1 MATPLE
7 EKEEKQGGGQ
17 LTTFSTSGPLMVGA
31 GTGEGG
37 QGVAGGPA
45 PKRAPFINPEDYL
58 KQNVGAG
65 RQLAS
70 RIGQT
75 FGQPASQIKGQIGRE
90 GESFAQQAREG
101 KVGFQ
106 DDLLTQTSSTP
117 LGLTSDQLTQLGSRL
132 KTQYGGPMKFDP
144 SKGEILDPLSNL
156 QERISAYVPGVDKS
170 GRAQGILT
178 EGARQQLVGEV
189 MKPTSVGGKRAL
201 EELLLTAQPGALG
214 TLGQQ
219 IGQAGSAVSRL
230 QDERKRAED
239 IVKEQQEQA
248 RKTREQT
255 EEAIRGGIGSLTG
268 DVDERVAAEIE
279 AGKERQELFKSLF
292 DTDYTDE
299 EKLLA
304 ERLGLRGEREDDQ
317 GEMTEFDTAAEIQK
331 LLAGIQNPYDTEYGF
346 LGEEYRGDEI
356 EGVAEEEMVDPLSY
370 FMMDDP
376 SRLYT
381 QESMITQEEADRM
394 QALQDLIGGG
404 TADIQRAEN
413 PLGADAI
420 SIHGNQDDL
429 LALLTEQQAG
439 MQSRA
444 EQIRD
449 DRLRA
454 EAEAQIDIEFPDYGG
469 SGPNQKPIPSFE
481 QLNQNILELTND
493 IAELE
498 NTMQLQ
504 QGYETGV
511 QDIVNE
517 IGPKPGMSRE
527 EAAAA
532 QAEMNQMLSEHA
544 QEYANDGYDPDR
556 FSMLDSYNLQG
567 MKDKLE
573 EYQDL
578 QMDQI
583 SSQTGYGSDPLGIS
597 NMSDQEVQELQEFLN
612 LDDDFMQGVI
622 DSIYTPPVTP
632 GTGTGTGGGGGGY
645 NPPTVTVT
653 NPDTGEQFTTTN
665 PGANL

>member
-1 MATPLE
+1 MATALE
-7 EKEEKQGGGQ
+7 EEEEKQGGGQ
-17 LTTFSTSGPLMVGA
+17 LTTFSTSGPLMVGGHGA
-31 GTGEGG
+31 EGG

-45 PKRAPFINPEDYL
+45 PKRAPFITPEDYL

-70 RIGQT
+70 KIGQT

-117 LGLTSDQLTQLGSRL
+117 LGLTGDQLAQLGSRL

-144 SKGEILDPLSNL
+144 SGEILDPLSNL
-156 QERISAYVPGVDKS
+156 QERISAYVPGTDKS

-268 DVDERVAAEIE
+268 GVDERIAAEIE

-404 TADIQRAEN
+404 TADIQRAED

-439 MQSRA
+439 MQGRA
-444 EQIRD
+444 EQVRE

-454 EAEAQIDIEFPDYGG
+454 EAEAAVNNIAPDPYDSGG
-469 SGPNQKPIPSFE
+469 PGQKPRPTLEQMAADVTALEAELAAAQQQQALENDYNEDVQTLQFELNKKIITPSEFAQQMS
-481 QLNQNILELTND
+481 QLNQYYSSEGYDTSLGGQISGMFGYHIDAIND
-493 IAELE
+493 RLDSLYSAIMEQTPNSPVSGSGGSDVNPGGAPSQDSIDTWNSLDPA
-498 NTMQLQ
+498 
-504 QGYETGV
+504 V
-511 QDIVNE
+511 QDQI
-517 IGPKPGMSRE
+517 
-527 EAAAA
+527 
-532 QAEMNQMLSEHA
+532 LS
-544 QEYANDGYDPDR
+544 GGTV
-556 FSMLDSYNLQG
+556 F
-567 MKDKLE
+567 
-573 EYQDL
+573 
-578 QMDQI
+578 
-583 SSQTGYGSDPLGIS
+583 
-597 NMSDQEVQELQEFLN
+597 
-612 LDDDFMQGVI
+612 
-622 DSIYTPPVTP
+622 TPPPPTTGT
-632 GTGTGTGGGGGGY
+632 GTGTGTGGGSNNNNDDDDDGEYQDQGG
-645 NPPTVTVT
+645 PL
-653 NPDTGEQFTTTN
+653 
-665 PGANL
+665 GASSR

>member
-1 MATPLE
+1 MATALE
-7 EKEEKQGGGQ
+7 EEEEKQGGGQ
-17 LTTFSTSGPLMVGA
+17 LTTFSTSGPLMVGGPGA
-31 GTGEGG
+31 EGG

-70 RIGQT
+70 KIGQT

-156 QERISAYVPGVDKS
+156 QERISAYVPGTDKS

-230 QDERKRAED
+230 RDERKRAED

-255 EEAIRGGIGSLTG
+255 EGAIRGGIGSLTG
-268 DVDERVAAEIE
+268 SVDERVAAEIE

-317 GEMTEFDTAAEIQK
+317 GEMVEFDTAAEIQK
-331 LLAGIQNPYDTEYGF
+331 LLAGIQNPYDPDYGF

-381 QESMITQEEADRM
+381 QQSMITQEEADMM
-394 QALQDLIGGG
+394 QTLQDLIGGG
-404 TADIQRAEN
+404 TADIQRAED

-420 SIHGNQDDL
+420 SIHGEQDDL
-429 LALLTEQQAG
+429 LALLTEQQEG
-439 MQSRA
+439 MQGRA
-444 EQIRD
+444 EKIRD

-454 EAEAQIDIEFPDYGG
+454 EAEAAVNNIAPDPYDTSPGQRPKPTLEQMAADVTTLEAELAAAQQQQALENDYNEDVQTLQFELNKKIITPSEFAQQM
-469 SGPNQKPIPSFE
+469 S
-481 QLNQNILELTND
+481 QLNQ
-493 IAELE
+493 
-498 NTMQLQ
+498 
-504 QGYETGV
+504 YY
-511 QDIVNE
+511 
-517 IGPKPGMSRE
+517 S
-527 EAAAA
+527 
-532 QAEMNQMLSEHA
+532 SE
-544 QEYANDGYDPDR
+544 GYDTSLGGQISGMFGYHIDAINDR
-556 FSMLDSYNLQG
+556 LDSLYSAIMEQTPNSPVSG
-567 MKDKLE
+567 
-573 EYQDL
+573 
-578 QMDQI
+578 
-583 SSQTGYGSDPLGIS
+583 SGSGGGPSQESIDTWNSLDPA
-597 NMSDQEVQELQEFLN
+597 VQEQILSGGTVF
-612 LDDDFMQGVI
+612 
-622 DSIYTPPVTP
+622 TPPPPPPPPPTTGT
-632 GTGTGTGGGGGGY
+632 GTGTGTGGGGQQPSVDFSDL
-645 NPPTVTVT
+645 PPAVQNQVLTKY
-653 NPDTGEQFTTTN
+653 
-665 PGANL
+665 

>member
-1 MATPLE
+1 MMATPLE

-17 LTTFSTSGPLMVGA
+17 LTTFSTSGPGMVGA

-70 RIGQT
+70 KIGQT

-117 LGLTSDQLTQLGSRL
+117 LGLTGDQLAQLGSRL

-144 SKGEILDPLSNL
+144 SGEILDPLSNL

-230 QDERKRAED
+230 QDERKRAAD
-239 IVKEQQEQA
+239 IVKSQQEQA
-248 RKTREQT
+248 MKTREQA

-268 DVDERVAAEIE
+268 GVDERVSGEIE

-317 GEMTEFDTAAEIQK
+317 GEMVEFDTAAEIQK
-331 LLAGIQNPYDTEYGF
+331 LLAGIQNPYDTDYGF

-404 TADIQRAEN
+404 TAGIQRAED

-429 LALLTEQQAG
+429 IALLTEQQEG
-439 MQSRA
+439 MQGRA
-444 EQIRD
+444 DQVKK
-449 DRLRA
+449 DRALA
-454 EAEAQIDIEFPDYGG
+454 EMQSQIDDIIPPPDSPGYNPNPTPEELWDQKEKLEALREEWRVNEEIINEKQRHLDDLDSYFSQGEISDDEYWERKKDIDDAFEVPWSVEWSQYFGLGTESLDEEIDKVTQQYNSTQYHSGYDPGTSGQPG
-469 SGPNQKPIPSFE
+469 S
-481 QLNQNILELTND
+481 T
-493 IAELE
+493 
-498 NTMQLQ
+498 
-504 QGYETGV
+504 GYETF
-511 QDIVNE
+511 NL
-517 IGPKPGMSRE
+517 PG
-527 EAAAA
+527 
-532 QAEMNQMLSEHA
+532 
-544 QEYANDGYDPDR
+544 
-556 FSMLDSYNLQG
+556 
-567 MKDKLE
+567 
-573 EYQDL
+573 
-578 QMDQI
+578 
-583 SSQTGYGSDPLGIS
+583 
-597 NMSDQEVQELQEFLN
+597 
-612 LDDDFMQGVI
+612 
-622 DSIYTPPVTP
+622 
-632 GTGTGTGGGGGGY
+632 GTGTFTGGTTFNYNPSGGGGSDNSGSVDSGG
-645 NPPTVTVT
+645 P
-653 NPDTGEQFTTTN
+653 
-665 PGANL
+665 PGAGSR

>member
-1 MATPLE
+1 MEEVLE
-7 EKEEKQGGGQ
+7 EKEEEQGGGQ
-17 LTTFSTSGPLMVGA
+17 LTTFSTSGPLMVGGHGA
-31 GTGEGG
+31 EGG

-70 RIGQT
+70 KIGQT

-156 QERISAYVPGVDKS
+156 QERISAYVPGTDKS

-268 DVDERVAAEIE
+268 GVDERIAAEIE

-404 TADIQRAEN
+404 TADIQRAED

-439 MQSRA
+439 MQGRA
-444 EQIRD
+444 EQVRE

-454 EAEAQIDIEFPDYGG
+454 EAEAAVNNIAPDPYDSGG
-469 SGPNQKPIPSFE
+469 PGQKPRPTLEQMAADVTALEAELAAAQQQQALENDYNEDVQTLQFELNKKIITPSEFAQQMS
-481 QLNQNILELTND
+481 QLNQYYSSEGYDTSLGGQISGMFGYHIDAIND
-493 IAELE
+493 RLDSLYSAIMEQTPNSPVSGSGGSDVNPGGAPSQDSIDTWNSLDPA
-498 NTMQLQ
+498 
-504 QGYETGV
+504 V
-511 QDIVNE
+511 QDQI
-517 IGPKPGMSRE
+517 
-527 EAAAA
+527 
-532 QAEMNQMLSEHA
+532 LS
-544 QEYANDGYDPDR
+544 GGTV
-556 FSMLDSYNLQG
+556 F
-567 MKDKLE
+567 
-573 EYQDL
+573 
-578 QMDQI
+578 
-583 SSQTGYGSDPLGIS
+583 
-597 NMSDQEVQELQEFLN
+597 
-612 LDDDFMQGVI
+612 
-622 DSIYTPPVTP
+622 TPPPPTTGT
-632 GTGTGTGGGGGGY
+632 GTGTGTGGGSNNNNDDDDDGEYQDQGG
-645 NPPTVTVT
+645 PL
-653 NPDTGEQFTTTN
+653 
-665 PGANL
+665 GASSR

>member
-1 MATPLE
+1 
-7 EKEEKQGGGQ
+7 
-17 LTTFSTSGPLMVGA
+17 
-31 GTGEGG
+31 
-37 QGVAGGPA
+37 
-45 PKRAPFINPEDYL
+45 
-58 KQNVGAG
+58 
-65 RQLAS
+65 
-70 RIGQT
+70 
-75 FGQPASQIKGQIGRE
+75 
-90 GESFAQQAREG
+90 
-101 KVGFQ
+101 
-106 DDLLTQTSSTP
+106 
-117 LGLTSDQLTQLGSRL
+117 
-132 KTQYGGPMKFDP
+132 
-144 SKGEILDPLSNL
+144 LDPLSNL

-381 QESMITQEEADRM
+381 QESMITQEEA
-394 QALQDLIGGG
+394 
-404 TADIQRAEN
+404 
-413 PLGADAI
+413 
-420 SIHGNQDDL
+420 
-429 LALLTEQQAG
+429 
-439 MQSRA
+439 
-444 EQIRD
+444 
-449 DRLRA
+449 
-454 EAEAQIDIEFPDYGG
+454 
-469 SGPNQKPIPSFE
+469 
-481 QLNQNILELTND
+481 
-493 IAELE
+493 
-498 NTMQLQ
+498 
-504 QGYETGV
+504 
-511 QDIVNE
+511 
-517 IGPKPGMSRE
+517 
-527 EAAAA
+527 
-532 QAEMNQMLSEHA
+532 
-544 QEYANDGYDPDR
+544 
-556 FSMLDSYNLQG
+556 
-567 MKDKLE
+567 
-573 EYQDL
+573 
-578 QMDQI
+578 
-583 SSQTGYGSDPLGIS
+583 
-597 NMSDQEVQELQEFLN
+597 
-612 LDDDFMQGVI
+612 
-622 DSIYTPPVTP
+622 
-632 GTGTGTGGGGGGY
+632 
-645 NPPTVTVT
+645 
-653 NPDTGEQFTTTN
+653 
-665 PGANL
+665 

>member
-7 EKEEKQGGGQ
+7 EKEEEQGGGQ
-17 LTTFSTSGPLMVGA
+17 LTTFSTSGPLMVGGHGA
-31 GTGEGG
+31 EGG

-70 RIGQT
+70 KIGQT

-156 QERISAYVPGVDKS
+156 QERISAYVPGTDKS

-268 DVDERVAAEIE
+268 GVDERIAAEIE

-404 TADIQRAEN
+404 TADIQRAED

-429 LALLTEQQAG
+429 LALLTEQ
-439 MQSRA
+439 
-444 EQIRD
+444 
-449 DRLRA
+449 
-454 EAEAQIDIEFPDYGG
+454 
-469 SGPNQKPIPSFE
+469 
-481 QLNQNILELTND
+481 
-493 IAELE
+493 
-498 NTMQLQ
+498 
-504 QGYETGV
+504 
-511 QDIVNE
+511 
-517 IGPKPGMSRE
+517 
-527 EAAAA
+527 
-532 QAEMNQMLSEHA
+532 
-544 QEYANDGYDPDR
+544 
-556 FSMLDSYNLQG
+556 
-567 MKDKLE
+567 
-573 EYQDL
+573 
-578 QMDQI
+578 
-583 SSQTGYGSDPLGIS
+583 
-597 NMSDQEVQELQEFLN
+597 
-612 LDDDFMQGVI
+612 
-622 DSIYTPPVTP
+622 
-632 GTGTGTGGGGGGY
+632 
-645 NPPTVTVT
+645 
-653 NPDTGEQFTTTN
+653 
-665 PGANL
+665 

>member
-7 EKEEKQGGGQ
+7 EKEEEQGGGQ
-17 LTTFSTSGPLMVGA
+17 LTTFSTSGPLMVGGHGA
-31 GTGEGG
+31 EGG

-70 RIGQT
+70 KIGQT

-106 DDLLTQTSSTP
+106 DALLTQTSSTP

-156 QERISAYVPGVDKS
+156 QERISAYVPGTDKS

-268 DVDERVAAEIE
+268 GVDERIAAEIE

-404 TADIQRAEN
+404 TADIQRAED

-439 MQSRA
+439 MQGRA
-444 EQIRD
+444 EQVRE

-454 EAEAQIDIEFPDYGG
+454 EAEAAVNNIAPDPYDSGG
-469 SGPNQKPIPSFE
+469 PGQKPRPTLEQMAADVTALEAELAAAQQQQALENDYNEDVQTLQFELNKKIITPSEFAQQMS
-481 QLNQNILELTND
+481 QLNQYYSSEGYDTSLGGQISGMFGYHIDAIND
-493 IAELE
+493 RLDSLYSAIMEQTPNSPVSGSGGSDVNPGGAPSQDSIDTWNSLDPA
-498 NTMQLQ
+498 
-504 QGYETGV
+504 V
-511 QDIVNE
+511 QDQI
-517 IGPKPGMSRE
+517 
-527 EAAAA
+527 
-532 QAEMNQMLSEHA
+532 LS
-544 QEYANDGYDPDR
+544 GGTV
-556 FSMLDSYNLQG
+556 F
-567 MKDKLE
+567 
-573 EYQDL
+573 
-578 QMDQI
+578 
-583 SSQTGYGSDPLGIS
+583 
-597 NMSDQEVQELQEFLN
+597 
-612 LDDDFMQGVI
+612 
-622 DSIYTPPVTP
+622 TPPPPTTGT
-632 GTGTGTGGGGGGY
+632 GTGTGTGGGSNNNNDDDDDGEYQDQGG
-645 NPPTVTVT
+645 PL
-653 NPDTGEQFTTTN
+653 
-665 PGANL
+665 GASSR